1 MRFLLS
7 LLLMCCCA
15 QVLADRTD
23 VVPLRHKIAED
34 LLPSLRQTF
43 PEAGIQ
49 SFNGQLIVRAP
60 DEATFRRIIDLVR
73 QLDTAT
79 RRLRIT
85 VEQRESRDADNVRI
99 DAQGR
104 VVISEQGAD
113 GEAVIAG
120 DARQSRDMAV
130 SRQTLSTLD
139 GSSAAILLGSQRF
152 VPMLSFAHRPGYRIV
167 TVGGAWQSAG
177 TGFQIEPRLIGDQVQ
192 LRLSPQ
198 SSQFQRDGSVSV
210 KGIYSEVQGRLGEWL
225 PVGESSQETG
235 AGQRGVFSYSESR
248 ELKRYTV
255 WVRVEAAE

>member
-1 MRFLLS
+1 MHFLLS

-23 VVPLRHKIAED
+23 VVPLRHKIAEE

-60 DEATFRRIIDLVR
+60 DEATFRRIVDLVR

-79 RRLRIT
+79 HRLRIT
-85 VEQRESRDADNVRI
+85 VEQR
-99 DAQGR
+99 
-104 VVISEQGAD
+104 AD

-120 DARQSRDMAV
+120 DARQSRDTAV

-139 GSSAAILLGSQRF
+139 GSSATILLGSQRF
-152 VPMLSFAHRPGYRIV
+152 VPMLSFVHRPGYRIV